1 MRYFVQAAGREHEV
15 EIVLQPDG
23 SVAATVGGR
32 PVAVDVV
39 SFSDRELSVRI
50 GSRVLDLTIEGSGPM
65 LGVVASGTRTYVPVE
80 SERMRAAARAK
91 GPESAAKSRDVRAP
105 MPGRVIKIFVAEGE
119 SVVAGQPVMIVEA
132 MKMENEVKSRGVGVV
147 AKVHAVLGG
156 TVEANAVLVSFT

>member
-1 MRYFVQAAGREHEV
+1 V
-15 EIVLQPDG
+15 EIVLQLDG
-23 SVAATVGGR
+23 SVSASVGGR

-39 SFSDRELSVRI
+39 SFSDRELSVRV
-50 GSRVLDLTIEGSGPM
+50 GSRVLDLTIEGSSPM

-80 SERMRAAARAK
+80 SERMRVAARAK

-119 SVVAGQPVMIVEA
+119 SVEAGQPVMIVEA
-132 MKMENEVKSRGVGVV
+132 MKMENEVKARGVGVV

>member
-1 MRYFVQAAGREHEV
+1 M

-23 SVAATVGGR
+23 SVAASVGGR

-105 MPGRVIKIFVAEGE
+105 MPGRVLKVFVAEGE
-119 SVVAGQPVMIVEA
+119 SVAAGQSVVIVEA